1 MFLPILSVRPSD
13 CPLPILRPSNRI
25 GNPQWGGGKKRRV
38 WKNLVNIAIYL
49 GGYSDYETLIESHR
63 SVSVP
68 VTFIDLDG
76 REPEGQNFVADLRNY
91 ARMVLSIMTEFGV
104 VTHVVEKHSSRG
116 PETPTSQGA
125 GPQRPQIFDSDVNKT
140 KFLRPRAR
148 PRPK

>member
-1 MFLPILSVRPSD
+1 
-13 CPLPILRPSNRI
+13 
-25 GNPQWGGGKKRRV
+25 
-38 WKNLVNIAIYL
+38 
-49 GGYSDYETLIESHR
+49 
-63 SVSVP
+63 

-91 ARMVLSIMTEFGV
+91 ARVVLSIMTEFGV

-140 KFLRPRAR
+140 KSKTKTKITRQRPTFPEVNKGTWRI
-148 PRPK
+148 